1 MAQFGDVAVICA
13 DISQL
18 RAPPSTPK
26 ITPPSAQPLRIIGTL
41 CLIFAL
47 TLGGSCGL
55 SWLESDAEDEARAAY
70 AVTMRA
76 HQTKY
81 HVSEED
87 MDTLVELVGQPIE
100 CVTLLLLL
108 SLIISKGCAKDGAAQ
123 A

>member
-1 MAQFGDVAVICA
+1 M
-13 DISQL
+13 
-18 RAPPSTPK
+18 
-26 ITPPSAQPLRIIGTL
+26 GT
-41 CLIFAL
+41 AL

-100 CVTLLLLL
+100 CVTLLLSRSTPRVVQKMGLL
-108 SLIISKGCAKDGAAQ
+108 WADRCGWVWLQ
-123 A
+123 V

>member
-1 MAQFGDVAVICA
+1 MGD
-13 DISQL
+13 
-18 RAPPSTPK
+18 T
-26 ITPPSAQPLRIIGTL
+26 GTL

-100 CVTLLLLL
+100 CVTLCPPDQLQ
-108 SLIISKGCAKDGAAQ
+108 GCAKDEAAQ

>member
-1 MAQFGDVAVICA
+1 MICA
-13 DISQL
+13 DISEL
-18 RAPPSTPK
+18 RTAPSTPK
-26 ITPPSAQPLRIIGTL
+26 IKPPSPQPLQIIGTL

-70 AVTMRA
+70 AATMRA

-87 MDTLVELVGQPIE
+87 MGTLVELVGQPIE
-100 CVTLLLLL
+100 CVLLCSPDHLRRVVQKMRLHL
-108 SLIISKGCAKDGAAQ
+108 A
-123 A
+123 